1 MSTDEGYRCYWII
14 HTPTRKYANDT
25 VSIEKI
31 LATSVTYYMTISHVI
46 QWEIKHCRYLHAGLR
61 FLATNSFQQVI
72 GDVVG
77 IHRSTTCKAVH
88 EFSEALCRH
97 KGEFIVFPCGDE
109 ERAFIKRGC
118 YELAGIPGVVGL

>member
-1 MSTDEGYRCYWII
+1 MLLDNTYPDKELRERYRFNRENIGYICDLLYDDLARD
-14 HTPTRKYANDT
+14 TMRNQALSVPTI
-25 VSIEKI
+25 V
-31 LATSVTYYMTISHVI
+31 
-46 QWEIKHCRYLHAGLR
+46 HAGLR